1 MLGGD
6 VTFSVRQ
13 EHIHQ
18 LPKIKS
24 DVTIIHK
31 LTKDADFIVPDS
43 REGWVELLRRFL
55 SAYLV
60 TGKGFSYSTILI
72 RSYGEKING
81 FGGTASG
88 PQILIDGLENI
99 TKVLKNREGKK
110 LRSIDILDI
119 GNIIGS
125 IVVAGNVRRTAELAL
140 GDADDI
146 LFLRAKRWDLG
157 NIPNWRAM
165 SNNTIAAD
173 SYDYTSPEFWK
184 GYNGDGEP
192 YGLFNLELSQNYGR
206 LIDGPMN
213 KCKLYPQPKDNC
225 EGTNPCCF
233 SINSYVEVIRR
244 TDLGY
249 EHIDIKKVKSNDLI
263 WIDNERGWGKTTRG
277 YFNTGKLPVYELNM
291 IYQNTVVYFKVTG
304 NHKFETDENQL
315 ITVDELIERQKLMLP
330 CNIRWGERATINP
343 TCEKLSNNYA
353 QITTIYLV
361 GEEETGCI
369 DIENHHRFWANNVIS
384 GNSEISLAS
393 GESCNL
399 SELFLNNISSLEE
412 LIDCAKLLYKTQKAI
427 CAMNYL
433 HDKTTKIVHKNM
445 RLGIGI
451 TGICQSFDK
460 LKWLD
465 SCYKAL
471 RKFDKEWSK
480 ERGWNESI
488 KLTTTKPS
496 GTLSLL
502 GGSTPGVHPGF
513 DKYYIRRVRMS
524 SLDKLVEICKN
535 LGYHTEYARTFDGAN
550 DHKTIIVEFPCSC
563 EDAIIA
569 TQMTAIQQLEL
580 VKKIQTDWAD
590 NAVSVT
596 VYYRLNELDGI
607 KKWLQENY
615 KTSLK
620 CVSFLLHSDHNFA
633 QVPYES
639 IPKDKYLELM
649 TKVKPF
655 TLNTLKDTGGSIDM
669 EECAGGAC
677 PVK

>member
-1 MLGGD
+1 MSILTEGFLKKYKTIQPKWGFNGLGYIVYKRTYSRLKPDGTTEEWWETVKRCIDGAQEIGAGYTKDEAERLFDHVFHLRCCFAGRSLWQLGTDTVRRFGANSLINCFYTNIEELEDFNFVFENLMLGGG
-6 VTFSVRQ
+6 VTFSVRR
-13 EHIHQ
+13 EHVHQ

-24 DVTIIHK
+24 DVVILHK

-55 SAYLV
+55 SAYLI
-60 TGKGFSYSTILI
+60 TGKGFTYSTILI
-72 RSYGEKING
+72 RGYGEKING

-99 TKVLKNREGKK
+99 AKVLKNREGKK
-110 LRSIDILDI
+110 LRSIDVLDI

-225 EGTNPCCF
+225 EGTNPC
-233 SINSYVEVIRR
+233 
-244 TDLGY
+244 
-249 EHIDIKKVKSNDLI
+249 
-263 WIDNERGWGKTTRG
+263 
-277 YFNTGKLPVYELNM
+277 
-291 IYQNTVVYFKVTG
+291 
-304 NHKFETDENQL
+304 
-315 ITVDELIERQKLMLP
+315 
-330 CNIRWGERATINP
+330 
-343 TCEKLSNNYA
+343 
-353 QITTIYLV
+353 
-361 GEEETGCI
+361 
-369 DIENHHRFWANNVIS
+369 
-384 GNSEISLAS
+384 SEISLAS

-524 SLDKLVEICKN
+524 SLDKLVEICKS

-569 TQMTAIQQLEL
+569 TEMSAIQQLEL

-633 QVPYES
+633 QAPYES
-639 IPKDKYLELM
+639 VSKDKYIELM
-649 TKVKPF
+649 SKVKP
-655 TLNTLKDTGGSIDM
+655 LNLSTMKDTGGSIDM